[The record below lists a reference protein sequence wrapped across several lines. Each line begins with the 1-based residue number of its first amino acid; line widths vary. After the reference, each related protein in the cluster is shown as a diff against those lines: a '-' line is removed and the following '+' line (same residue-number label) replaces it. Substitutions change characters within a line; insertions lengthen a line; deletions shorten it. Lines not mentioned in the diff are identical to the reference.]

1 MSENTKG
8 EINRR
13 TFLRTAGV
21 TAAGITILPSQSVFG
36 LGHPAPTNKLNI
48 AAVGVGGVGFR
59 NLNNLSN
66 ENIVALCDVDNAY
79 SLKAARRWTAARR
92 YTDYR
97 QMLEQEKNIDAVL
110 VATPDHSH
118 AVIAAAALQLQ
129 KHVFVQAPLAHSV
142 YEVRKLV
149 ELADLYGTATQV
161 GNQVASSDQT
171 RFISELIASG
181 TLGEVSEI
189 HAWTN
194 QSNWQQSQFQPERR
208 TKTPSDLNWDL
219 YTAPGSTYE
228 YNPSIAPTGWRGLW
242 NFGNGVLGSMAPHVL
257 EPAFR
262 ALKLGAPEEVEASST
277 FTNLQLAPEASLLTF
292 RFARRDNLPKVA
304 MPAVTLKWY
313 DGGLKPQHTNEL
325 PSNFQISKVDTGIL
339 FRGSEG
345 ALIYDV
351 DAGTVHTFI
360 NREEMDVEL
369 PKTFAR
375 IEKPFE
381 GGHETD
387 WVRACKE
394 APENRLE
401 TSAPFRT
408 QQALSETILVGSL
421 ALRFQSLQQK
431 LIWNSAQMRFDN
443 IGTNDELFFYPRKKL
458 ANEEL
463 KGTSSNAL
471 HLCDRLI
478 RPLYRTGWK
487 L

>member
-208 TKTPSDLNWDL
+208 T
-219 YTAPGSTYE
+219 
-228 YNPSIAPTGWRGLW
+228 
-242 NFGNGVLGSMAPHVL
+242 
-257 EPAFR
+257 
-262 ALKLGAPEEVEASST
+262 
-277 FTNLQLAPEASLLTF
+277 
-292 RFARRDNLPKVA
+292 
-304 MPAVTLKWY
+304 
-313 DGGLKPQHTNEL
+313 
-325 PSNFQISKVDTGIL
+325 
-339 FRGSEG
+339 
-345 ALIYDV
+345 
-351 DAGTVHTFI
+351 
-360 NREEMDVEL
+360 
-369 PKTFAR
+369 
-375 IEKPFE
+375 
-381 GGHETD
+381 
-387 WVRACKE
+387 
-394 APENRLE
+394 
-401 TSAPFRT
+401 
-408 QQALSETILVGSL
+408 
-421 ALRFQSLQQK
+421 
-431 LIWNSAQMRFDN
+431 
-443 IGTNDELFFYPRKKL
+443 
-458 ANEEL
+458 
-463 KGTSSNAL
+463 
-471 HLCDRLI
+471 
-478 RPLYRTGWK
+478 
-487 L
+487 